1 MLCIYHLADH
11 DGKGSAAIVRT
22 VYPHCT
28 LMGFN
33 HDMEILYDEIRKY
46 DEIVICDISLPLDFM
61 AELNEKA
68 DLVWIDHH
76 LSVIEQYEHC
86 VQEGSMKPIK
96 GLRRVGTAAML
107 LTWEYFY
114 PAKPVPLGLKLLGLN
129 DIFDLTDKRVRPFE
143 YAMQSLGVNRPTDK
157 IWSELIHGEI
167 NIHEMVEKGRAILSY
182 IRNRNFRLARA
193 QAFESEFE
201 GLRCICANIAQ
212 GYSEFYDSL
221 DNIKDYDVMIN
232 FFMNKKNR
240 WNLSFYTTKDDVDVS
255 KIAEKFGGGGH
266 AKAAG
271 ASSLSTLP
279 DFLCQ
284 GKIWSSSKSSQQNQQ
299 E

>member
-11 DGKGSAAIVRT
+11 DGKGSAAIVRS
-22 VYPHCT
+22 VYPDCE
-28 LMGFN
+28 LMGLN
-33 HDMEILYDEIRKY
+33 HDMEILYDEIRKH
-46 DEIVICDISLPLDFM
+46 DQIVVCDISLPLDFM

-68 DLVWIDHH
+68 DFVWIDHH
-76 LSVIEQYEHC
+76 VSVIDQYE
-86 VQEGSMKPIK
+86 QRLQAGTMKPIK
-96 GLRRVGTAAML
+96 GIRRVGTAAML

-114 PAKPVPLGLKLLGLN
+114 PDKQVPLGLKLLGLN
-129 DIFDLTDKRVRPFE
+129 DIFDLKDKRVRPFE
-143 YAMQSLGVNRPTDK
+143 YAMQALGVNRPTDK
-157 IWSELIHGEI
+157 IWGELIRGEI
-167 NIHEMVEKGRAILSY
+167 NINEMVEKGRAILSY

-193 QAFESEFE
+193 EAFEVEYE

-240 WNLSFYTTKDDVDVS
+240 WNLSFYTAKDNVDVS
-255 KIAEKFGGGGH
+255 KIAEEFGGGGH

-271 ASSLSTLP
+271 ASSLPELP
-279 DFLCQ
+279 DFLRR
-284 GKIWSSSKSSQQNQQ
+284 GKMWVSPKLLQQNQQ